1 MKVTI
6 KNKNNFWWY
15 ISIVFILSYGWQY
28 LIYFTG
34 AIESILFPFLM
45 WFPGLV
51 AVFFII
57 FHKTGFRKIG
67 WGLKKWGYILPAIFI
82 PLSVSL
88 GLVFLIEGL
97 NWGSLSDKLFFFNDG
112 MLESSKIGLLF
123 GNDKQSITFFIAN
136 FTLSHIVF
144 LVGGSI
150 LTLGEELGWRGYLQ
164 EKLLR
169 NYGLIWG
176 FILLGA
182 IWGYWHLP
190 IILMGYNFP
199 SQPVLG
205 ALLLMPVGTIFLG
218 IFLGWIYLRSK
229 SIWMPA
235 LAHASLNLFSG
246 FLYGMTMNFNE
257 ISRQLVWISA
267 WGIVATFCLINL
279 HRNRPI
285 FWQET
290 NATAVN
296 IK

>member
-1 MKVTI
+1 M
-6 KNKNNFWWY
+6 KNKNYFLWY
-15 ISIVFILSYGWQY
+15 IGIVFILSYGWQY
-28 LIYFTG
+28 LIYLTG

-45 WFPGLV
+45 WFPGIV

-57 FHKTGFRKIG
+57 FSKAGFRQIG
-67 WGLKKWGYILPAIFI
+67 WGLKKWGYIFPAIII
-82 PLSVSL
+82 PLAVSL

-97 NWGSLSDKLFFFNDG
+97 NWGILSDKLFVFNNG

-123 GNDKQSITFFIAN
+123 GNDKQSMTFFITN
-136 FTLSHIVF
+136 LILSHIVF
-144 LVGGSI
+144 LIGGSI

-169 NYGLIWG
+169 KYGLIWG
-176 FILLGA
+176 LILLGA

-199 SQPVLG
+199 NQPVLG
-205 ALLLMPVGTIFLG
+205 ALIFMPVGTIFIG

-235 LAHASLNLFSG
+235 LAHTSLNLFSG
-246 FLYGMTMNFNE
+246 FLYGMTMNYYE
-257 ISRQLVWISA
+257 LSRQLVWIAA

-279 HRNRPI
+279 YKNRPLL
-285 FWQET
+285 WQDKGAKDD
-290 NATAVN
+290 NNVY
-296 IK
+296 KK

>member
-1 MKVTI
+1 M
-6 KNKNNFWWY
+6 KNKNNLWWY
-15 ISIVFILSYGWQY
+15 LSIVFILSYGWQY
-28 LIYFTG
+28 LIYLTG
-34 AIESILFPFLM
+34 AIESKLFPFLM
-45 WFPGLV
+45 MFPGIV

-57 FHKTGFRKIG
+57 FSKTRFRKIG

-82 PLSVSL
+82 PLAVSL
-88 GLVFLIEGL
+88 GLVSLIEGL
-97 NWGSLSDKLFFFNDG
+97 NWGSLSNKLFVFNDG
-112 MLESSKIGLLF
+112 MLESAKIGLLL
-123 GNDKQSITFFIAN
+123 GNDKQSITFFIIN

-144 LVGGSI
+144 LIGGSI

-164 EKLLR
+164 EKLLSK
-169 NYGLIWG
+169 YGLISG

-205 ALLLMPVGTIFLG
+205 ALILMPVGTIFLG

-246 FLYGMTMNFNE
+246 FLYGMTMNINE
-257 ISRQLVWISA
+257 LSRQLVWIAA
-267 WGIVATFCLINL
+267 WGIVATFCLIDL
-279 HRNRPI
+279 YKTKPI
-285 FWQET
+285 LWQEAET
-290 NATAVN
+290 KADNNVY
-296 IK
+296 K